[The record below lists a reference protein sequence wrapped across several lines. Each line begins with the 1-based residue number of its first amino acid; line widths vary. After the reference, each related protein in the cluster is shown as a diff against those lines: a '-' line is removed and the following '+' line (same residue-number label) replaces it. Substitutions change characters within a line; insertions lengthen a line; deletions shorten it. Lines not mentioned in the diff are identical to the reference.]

1 MNLQTEKIQ
10 IAKTLLETESA
21 VLIKQIKAIL
31 NSYKTDLWDELS
43 EYQKLCVKV
52 AKEELSKGKG
62 TSHKEVMKKYKKQ
75 AYKVIWSPKAEK
87 TFEGVIEY
95 LQSKWTE
102 KQIQYFVERTDKTV
116 HLLANNP
123 YMFKGS

>member
-62 TSHKEVMKKYKKQ
+62 TSHKEVMKKYKK
-75 AYKVIWSPKAEK
+75 
-87 TFEGVIEY
+87 
-95 LQSKWTE
+95 
-102 KQIQYFVERTDKTV
+102 
-116 HLLANNP
+116 
-123 YMFKGS
+123 